1 MERLT
6 LKQYRKMVNE
16 IIEYKK
22 LNGEMPV
29 YIMVEDYK
37 IMKSVYIDMIDRV
50 NKFILEMGRN
60 PRTIDVQS
68 PVDTLVY

>member
-6 LKQYRKMVNE
+6 LKQYRNMVTE
-16 IIEYKK
+16 IIEYNK
-22 LNGEMPV
+22 LNGEMPI

-37 IMKSVYIDMIDRV
+37 ILKNVYIDMIDRV

-60 PRTIDVQS
+60 PRTVDIQ
-68 PVDTLVY
+68 PVATFCTV

>member
-37 IMKSVYIDMIDRV
+37 IIKSVYIDMIDRV